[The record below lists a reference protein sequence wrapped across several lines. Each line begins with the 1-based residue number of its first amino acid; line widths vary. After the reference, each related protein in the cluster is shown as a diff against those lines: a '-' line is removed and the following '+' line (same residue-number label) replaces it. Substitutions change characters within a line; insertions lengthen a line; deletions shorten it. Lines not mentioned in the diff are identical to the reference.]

1 MFVRFHRDI
10 TDAKIDTLGTITS
23 ICSISLGPST
33 ETKISNVLQT
43 SNYMNTIQEKL
54 NEKNEL
60 PLGSA
65 ERDDLTNEIKSQ
77 VSLCKKQF

>member
-43 SNYMNTIQEKL
+43 SNYNSGKAQREKRT
-54 NEKNEL
+54 
-60 PLGSA
+60 A
-65 ERDDLTNEIKSQ
+65 AR
-77 VSLCKKQF
+77 KQGKR